1 MTYNHRKL
9 LSQMDDLLGASPR
22 LPLGKLSE
30 ELGVDRHT
38 LEKAVHRIRRKSF
51 RDYQNK
57 KLLRKSLILLA
68 QEGNKSI
75 KDIAM
80 TIGYRT
86 SEPFSRFI
94 KTMTGRS
101 PTEIR
106 NHQRR
111 RVPPKKKDQKDKN
124 PPQMSWF

>member
-1 MTYNHRKL
+1 
-9 LSQMDDLLGASPR
+9 MDDLLGASPR

-57 KLLRKSLILLA
+57 KLLRKAFILLA

-75 KDIAM
+75 E
-80 TIGYRT
+80 GYRHDHRLSNFRT
-86 SEPFSRFI
+86 LLTVYQDHDRENPYR
-94 KTMTGRS
+94 
-101 PTEIR
+101 
-106 NHQRR
+106 
-111 RVPPKKKDQKDKN
+111 DQK
-124 PPQMSWF
+124 SWAETGSPEEKRSERIKP

>member
-1 MTYNHRKL
+1 
-9 LSQMDDLLGASPR
+9 MDDLLGASPR

-30 ELGVDRHT
+30 NLGVERHT

-57 KLLRKSLILLA
+57 RLLRKALILLA

-94 KTMTGRS
+94 KTMTGRT
-101 PTEIR
+101 PTRSEIIGGDGFP
-106 NHQRR
+106 RR
-111 RVPPKKKDQKDKN
+111 KKIRKN
-124 PPQMSWF
+124 KTRHKYHGF